1 MPNGPAT
8 LAQVANNP
16 RRLGYAWS
24 IGSTHPGGVNTTFA
38 DGSVRFIKTSINPT
52 MWFAL
57 QTMGNGEV
65 VSADAF

>member
-8 LAQVANNP
+8 LAQARNNP

-24 IGSTHPGGVNTTFA
+24 IGSTHSGGMNAGFG

-52 MWFAL
+52 TWFAL
-57 QTMGNGEV
+57 QTTHNGEV
-65 VSADAF
+65 VSSDSY